1 MQTNKKKG
9 QENFTEIKRKN
20 SSCNIS
26 DDRYLRKRFGNNGLL
41 GFRDNS

>member
-9 QENFTEIKRKN
+9 QENFTEKN

-41 GFRDNS
+41 GFKDKS